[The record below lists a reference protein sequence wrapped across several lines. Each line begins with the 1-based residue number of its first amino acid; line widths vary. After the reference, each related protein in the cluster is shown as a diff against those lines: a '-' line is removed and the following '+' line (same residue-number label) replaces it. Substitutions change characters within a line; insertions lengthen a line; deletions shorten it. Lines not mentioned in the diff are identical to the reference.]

1 MADLL
6 LKYQGVILVGAVGFA
21 IYVLLFVP

>member
-6 LKYQGVILVGAVGFA
+6 LKYQGVILVGAMGFA
-21 IYVLLFVP
+21 LLVIIFG

>member
-1 MADLL
+1 MSDLL
-6 LKYQGVILVGAVGFA
+6 LKYQELILVGAIGFA